1 MEVIKKYEMEN
12 NNNLNLYNDLR
23 LELRYL
29 NNEKNELEK
38 EKNNQINQIISCK
51 INELNNIKNRFKHLM
66 KKK

>member
-29 NNEKNELEK
+29 NNEKNE
-38 EKNNQINQIISCK
+38 
-51 INELNNIKNRFKHLM
+51 
-66 KKK
+66 